1 MNWTYVQST
10 HTVAVS
16 RCKGGGVSSAN
27 EDGEE
32 KMELH
37 FGRRFLEALCRS
49 VALKWFVFSR
59 VIDCFIYSRASIR
72 WINRNFAMIAAGLTN
87 YPTSGQ
93 FWQKLRRLL
102 HSVWSTGAIYE
113 SNQSWRAEGWS
124 RGLSVILY
132 QRRKKIVHVHW
143 IAYFMSG

>member
-49 VALKWFVFSR
+49 VALK
-59 VIDCFIYSRASIR
+59 
-72 WINRNFAMIAAGLTN
+72 
-87 YPTSGQ
+87 
-93 FWQKLRRLL
+93 
-102 HSVWSTGAIYE
+102 
-113 SNQSWRAEGWS
+113 
-124 RGLSVILY
+124 
-132 QRRKKIVHVHW
+132 
-143 IAYFMSG
+143 